1 MSNLD
6 KSREYN
12 ARINPDYV
20 IDPDLTLKDLKKEA
34 DGLTTP

>member
-6 KSREYN
+6 KSKEYN
-12 ARINPDYV
+12 AKINSDYR